1 MYKIITYGTF
11 DVLHYG
17 HIYLLQRARALGD
30 HLTVGV
36 SSDEFNELKGKTVY
50 LSLDE
55 RIQLLSQ
62 LKCVDEIIVEN
73 SWEQKVDDIQKE
85 HIDMF
90 CIGDDWAGQFDFLSE
105 FCEVRYLTRTPRI
118 SSTLIKRAAPL

>member
-17 HIYLLQRARALGD
+17 HIYLLQRAKALGD

-36 SSDEFNELKGKTVY
+36 SSDEFNKVKGKTVY

-55 RIQLLSQ
+55 RIHLLSQ

-73 SWEQKVDDIQKE
+73 SWEQKIDDVEKNK
-85 HIDMF
+85 IDMF
-90 CIGDDWAGQFDFLSE
+90 CIGDDWVGQFDFLSKY
-105 FCEVRYLTRTPRI
+105 CAVRYLQRTPKI
-118 SSTLIKRAAPL
+118 SSSLIKGAAIL